1 MTSGHARHHAPV
13 AGDAVAARV
22 QGAVQRGEDLGQA
35 LVVDRLPV
43 ELQELERDRVVGA
56 ARHGDAAQ
64 RGGPPQHLAE
74 RVDEGVAAVAGGVH
88 QGAVD
93 VPQDQSHRPCIHA
106 RARESGTPAS
116 RAGTRPPIGASD
128 GLRGGAD
135 HMASNIVRPR
145 DQFPVAELRA
155 AARAAG
161 EAVDDV
167 DYLQSAVHQLSE
179 LVGSH
184 MCSLLLLRDGRLFHG
199 GSVGIPA
206 AFMDAID
213 GSAIGPHV
221 GTCGAA
227 AFRARPMVTT
237 DIREDPK
244 WEHFRALAAAAGLRV
259 LLVGAAAPARAG
271 RCWAPSRPTTTV
283 QGLPTP
289 ASWSWPRRTRR
300 WWRSAW
306 TGSGARRG
314 CPRATRRWW
323 WRCRRRWTCATS
335 TRASTPPRP
344 RGWRS
349 RWAAGWAWARP
360 SSSAWSRPR
369 CCTTSASWGSPPRS
383 CTHPGR

>member
-1 MTSGHARHHAPV
+1 
-13 AGDAVAARV
+13 
-22 QGAVQRGEDLGQA
+22 
-35 LVVDRLPV
+35 
-43 ELQELERDRVVGA
+43 
-56 ARHGDAAQ
+56 
-64 RGGPPQHLAE
+64 
-74 RVDEGVAAVAGGVH
+74 
-88 QGAVD
+88 
-93 VPQDQSHRPCIHA
+93 
-106 RARESGTPAS
+106 
-116 RAGTRPPIGASD
+116 
-128 GLRGGAD
+128 
-135 HMASNIVRPR
+135 MASNIVRPR

-167 DYLQSAVHQLSE
+167 DYLQSAVRQLSA

-184 MCSLLLLRDGRLFHG
+184 MCSLLLLRDGRLSHG
-199 GSVGIPA
+199 GSVGLPA

-244 WEHFRALAAAAGLRV
+244 WEHFRAPAAAAGLVSCWSVPLRLPGGPV
-259 LLVGAAAPARAG
+259 LGTFAAYDDRPG
-271 RCWAPSRPTTTV
+271 DSRPRPA
-283 QGLPTP
+283 GPGRGATP
-289 ASWSWPRRTRR
+289 R
-300 WWRSAW
+300 WWRWAW
-306 TGSGARRG
+306 TASGARRG

-323 WRCRRRWTCATS
+323 WRCRRRWTSATS

-349 RWAAGWAWARP
+349 RWAAGWGSTRL
-360 SSSAWSRPR
+360 SSSAWNRRR

-383 CTHPGR
+383 CTRPGR